1 MFEDIGY
8 TLQQCGCF
16 FIFGVFMGLC
26 YEPLRVLRM
35 LFKHNTAA
43 VFIED
48 LLFFSLSG
56 LATFI
61 MSLWVGIG
69 YFRIYYIVFVL
80 LGACCY
86 FLTVGMLI
94 NRISKKAAKSVKK
107 GLYAV
112 YKKIRLKRDKL
123 FSAIRQIL
131 KPLFVNIADFYH
143 KKVFYRKKALPKA
156 DEKVYN
162 DNNLPVNGGEVGSV
176 IKAQIRKKA

>member
-1 MFEDIGY
+1 
-8 TLQQCGCF
+8 
-16 FIFGVFMGLC
+16 MGLC
-26 YEPLRVLRM
+26 YESLRVLRM

-43 VFIED
+43 VFVED

-69 YFRIYYIVFVL
+69 YFRIYYLVFVF

-94 NRISKKAAKSVKK
+94 NRISKKAAKSLKK
-107 GLYAV
+107 RLRAI
-112 YKKIRLKRDKL
+112 YKKIKPKRDKL
-123 FSAIRQIL
+123 FSAIGQIL
-131 KPLFVNIADFYH
+131 KPLFVNIADFFH
-143 KKVFYRKKALPKA
+143 NNPFNRKKALPKA
-156 DEKVYN
+156 DEMVYN
-162 DNNLPVNGGEVGSV
+162 NNNLPVNGGEGGSV